1 MVLNIFK
8 IYFYLSLDNTLINF
22 NLKNYTMKNLMLVSM
37 VFAVFSFSACEQNKN
52 VPKN

>member
-1 MVLNIFK
+1 
-8 IYFYLSLDNTLINF
+8 
-22 NLKNYTMKNLMLVSM
+22 MKNLMLVSM